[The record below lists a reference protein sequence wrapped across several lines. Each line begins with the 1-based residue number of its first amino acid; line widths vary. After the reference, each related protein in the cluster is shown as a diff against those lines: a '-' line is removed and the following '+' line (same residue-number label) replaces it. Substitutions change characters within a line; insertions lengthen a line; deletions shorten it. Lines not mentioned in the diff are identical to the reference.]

1 MQILP
6 IGNSSKIYQ
15 YSDAMQYDFLSVI
28 REENIY
34 RTPFRFLVD
43 LGLVNI
49 LVKIETK
56 IIFTLETNL
65 YKLC

>member
-1 MQILP
+1 M
-6 IGNSSKIYQ
+6 
-15 YSDAMQYDFLSVI
+15 I

-34 RTPFRFLVD
+34 RIPLRFLVD

-56 IIFTLETNL
+56 IIFIVETNL